1 MKEGLEERLRRM
13 GKMNY
18 DLKAENSEVQMLND
32 EVIKGR
38 IKEANENFI
47 VLKNVVD
54 GKDEIIFC
62 HAIAKIK

>member
-1 MKEGLEERLRRM
+1 MREGLEERIRLM

-18 DLKAENSEVQMLND
+18 DLKGENSEVQMLNG

-38 IKEANENFI
+38 VKEANENFI
-47 VLKNVVD
+47 VLKNIAD

>member
-13 GKMNY
+13 GKMSY
-18 DLKAENSEVQMLND
+18 DLKGENSEVQMLNG

-47 VLKNVVD
+47 VLKNVAD

-62 HAIAKIK
+62 QAITKIK

>member
-1 MKEGLEERLRRM
+1 MKEGLEERLRLM

-18 DLKAENSEVQMLND
+18 DLKGENSEVQMLNG

-47 VLKNVVD
+47 VLKNVAD
-54 GKDEIIFC
+54 GKDEIFC